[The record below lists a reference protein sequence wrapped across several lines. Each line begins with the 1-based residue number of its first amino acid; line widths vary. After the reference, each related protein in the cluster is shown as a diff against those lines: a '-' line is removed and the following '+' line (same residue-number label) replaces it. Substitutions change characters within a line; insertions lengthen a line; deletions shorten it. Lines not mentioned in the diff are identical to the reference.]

1 MTLTFNDEQE
11 AELLKLL
18 GLPEAAPGDT
28 DAGLTL
34 DTITDLA
41 HQVAG
46 MTPEAPTSVAA
57 AAKRHGMEVIDTDTA
72 DALRRDAAEGRR
84 VAAAAARTRIEAS
97 VDDAL
102 NKGKITPSRRKHWV
116 ELISADPGMADV
128 LAAVPNETAV
138 PMSEVGHSADANTGS
153 DLAEAAAWF
162 Y

>member
-1 MTLTFNDEQE
+1 MALTFNDEQE

-28 DAGLTL
+28 DAGLAL

-72 DALRRDAAEGRR
+72 TALRRDAAEGRR
-84 VAAAAARTRIEAS
+84 VAAAAARTRVEAS
-97 VDDAL
+97 VDDAVG
-102 NKGKITPSRRKHWV
+102 KGKITPSRRKHWV

-138 PMSEVGHSADANTGS
+138 PLSAVGHAADVNAA
-153 DLAEAAAWF
+153 DLSEPAAWF